1 MIARLQTHEF
11 ADATPQERQAMADV
25 LTTLLCDLHRRGIYH
40 RDMKADN
47 ITWRPGEPARLLDYE
62 TVRFP
67 RRVSFQQRMKNLSQV
82 NSALPLRIHATGA
95 RIRRGG
101 LAYPDRRRPDPPAAP
116 ARA

>member
-1 MIARLQTHEF
+1 
-11 ADATPQERQAMADV
+11 MADV

-82 NSALPLRIHATGA
+82 NSALPDVVPNELRTTAFERYLRESSFRGDAERLRRLVIATSVN
-95 RIRRGG
+95 RR
-101 LAYPDRRRPDPPAAP
+101 DRWHGC
-116 ARA
+116 